1 MSRWAPAAFPARAVV
16 VATALAALAFASAA
30 SAQSIGAQ
38 PFDYYPGRD
47 SVLRPC
53 DELYYRGER
62 VQAAACYTR
71 VSAESLDAVVRAEAA
86 WRLGDLQAANA
97 FFRTAL
103 ELDPESFTVR
113 HRWGRLFLAT
123 HQADEAARLF
133 IEALDLNED
142 YTPAKLGIAAVALGR
157 FEDRARTI
165 VEEVLDGGGRHL
177 EAHLISARM
186 SLEVGAVEP
195 AREALDEALE
205 ISGAQELPPLE
216 VYALHAAADVLEGIT
231 DSEWTD
237 RALAYNPSYGEIYAT
252 PAYYYLINRRYRE
265 AVELLFEAVR
275 IQPDLWTAHAELGV
289 NLLRQNRV
297 EEAQAHLA
305 RAYRGDP
312 FSAQTVNTLRLID
325 SFDNFVVLR
334 RDLPAREASAP
345 QFSEDMVT
353 EVGSEGEIAAGV
365 SAETPAASG
374 EPAAVT
380 GVTSAVPAETTTTP
394 AETTAASRES
404 TTASGETPTPPE
416 ETDTGVSAETTAA
429 PGETATPPGILLR
442 LHKDEAPVID
452 AYVTDLVT
460 DSIHA
465 FTERYQFELKEDV
478 VVELYPEHDDF
489 AVRTLGLPGIGL
501 LGVAFGYLVAMDSPS
516 GSREGEFH
524 WGTTLWHEIA
534 HIFTLEATGNLVPRW
549 FSEGVSVFE
558 EWSTGPLPGRHIP
571 VRVLEAMADDR
582 FLPVAELDGGFMRP
596 TYEGQVIVS
605 YTQAGLLCQYIAR
618 EWGQQGLVDMLT
630 GFAGGLDTGAAVRE
644 GLGVSPED
652 LDRGFREFLEAE
664 FRTTLDVLDEWK
676 GLTQATYRALDGGD
690 WEEVL
695 NRAETAV
702 ATYPDYVDDGDAYIP
717 MALAL
722 DELGRRP
729 EAIDTLEAYWRLGG
743 YAPRALRR
751 LGAWLHEAGRP
762 RDAIAVYG
770 DLIMVTPL
778 DAEVHATLG
787 DWMLAEGLADGAL
800 REYRALMAMRP
811 HDMAGTHYRLA
822 RAYSELEDQAS
833 TREHLLYALEIAPHY
848 REAQQLLLETVR

>member
-1 MSRWAPAAFPARAVV
+1 MRRRAPVACPGVAAMAAAVL
-16 VATALAALAFASAA
+16 VAAALAPTAF
-30 SAQSIGAQ
+30 AQSIGGQ
-38 PFDYYPGRD
+38 PFDYYAGRD
-47 SVLRPC
+47 PVLEPC
-53 DELYYRGER
+53 DRAYHRGER
-62 VQAAACYTR
+62 AEAAACYTQ
-71 VSAESLDAVVRAEAA
+71 VSAESLDGVVRAEAA

-103 ELDPESFTVR
+103 ELDPESFTIR

-133 IEALDLNED
+133 LEALDLNED
-142 YTPAKLGIAAVALGR
+142 YTPARLGLAAVALGR

-186 SLEVGAVEP
+186 SLEVGAVNA
-195 AREALDEALE
+195 AREALDEALGIAE
-205 ISGAQELPPLE
+205 AQDLPPLE
-216 VYALHAAADVLEGIT
+216 VYALHAAADVLQGIT
-231 DSEWTD
+231 ASEWTD
-237 RALAYNPSYGEIYAT
+237 RALAYNPSYGEVHAT

-297 EEAQAHLA
+297 EEARAHLA
-305 RAYRGDP
+305 LAYQGDP

-325 SFDNFVVLR
+325 SLENFVVLR
-334 RDLPAREASAP
+334 RELPDSA
-345 QFSEDMVT
+345 
-353 EVGSEGEIAAGV
+353 
-365 SAETPAASG
+365 
-374 EPAAVT
+374 
-380 GVTSAVPAETTTTP
+380 
-394 AETTAASRES
+394 
-404 TTASGETPTPPE
+404 
-416 ETDTGVSAETTAA
+416 AA
-429 PGETATPPGILLR
+429 PGMLLR
-442 LHKDEAPVID
+442 LHRDEAPVLD
-452 AYVTDLVT
+452 AYVTGLVA
-460 DSIHA
+460 DSVQA

-516 GSREGEFH
+516 GRREGEFH
-524 WGTTLWHEIA
+524 WGTTLWHEVA

-618 EWGQQGLVDMLT
+618 EWGQQGLVDMLN
-630 GFAGGLDTGAAVRE
+630 GFADGLGTVGAIRL
-644 GLGVSPED
+644 GLGVAPED
-652 LDRGFREFLEAE
+652 LDSGFREFLEAE
-664 FRTTLDVLDEWK
+664 FRATLDVLDEWK
-676 GLTQATYRALDGGD
+676 GLTQATYRALDEGD

-695 NRAETAV
+695 DRAETAV
-702 ATYPDYVDDGDAYIP
+702 AAYPDYVDDGDAYIP
-717 MALAL
+717 MAMAL
-722 DELGRRP
+722 EELGRRG
-729 EAIDTLEAYWRLGG
+729 EALDALETYWRLGG
-743 YAPRALRR
+743 YSPGALRR
-751 LGAWLHEAGRP
+751 LGNWLHEAGRP
-762 RDAIAVYG
+762 EDAIAVYD

-778 DAEVHATLG
+778 DAGVHTTLG
-787 DWMLAEGLADGAL
+787 DWMLAEGMADGAL
-800 REYRALMAMRP
+800 REYRALMAMQP

-822 RAYSELEDQAS
+822 TAFLALEDQAR

-848 REAQQLLLETVR
+848 REAQQLLLEIVL